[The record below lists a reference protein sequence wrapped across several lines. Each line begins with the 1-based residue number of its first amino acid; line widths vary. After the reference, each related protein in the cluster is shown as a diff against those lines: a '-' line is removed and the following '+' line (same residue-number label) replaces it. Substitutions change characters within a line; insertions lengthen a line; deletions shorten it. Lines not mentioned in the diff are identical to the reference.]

1 MGFQK
6 QHLTEGKRQRGSPGA
21 EGNAEFVSEADL
33 ESSQARLQLIGMLQ
47 QSISSQGEETERISR
62 VLEHIVKKFKVLRGT
77 LGVK

>member
-6 QHLTEGKRQRGSPGA
+6 QHLTEGKRQRGSPGV
-21 EGNAEFVSEADL
+21 EDNAEFVSEADL

-47 QSISSQGEETERISR
+47 QSISSQGEETRRIPR
-62 VLEHIVKKFKVLRGT
+62 VLEHIVKKFKVLREY